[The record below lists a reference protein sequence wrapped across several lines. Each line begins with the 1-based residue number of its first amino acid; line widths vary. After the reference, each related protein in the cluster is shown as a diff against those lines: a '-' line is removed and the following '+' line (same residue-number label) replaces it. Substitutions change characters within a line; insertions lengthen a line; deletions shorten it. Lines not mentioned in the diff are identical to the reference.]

1 MMSLLQV
8 YLNEIPTEKTNLL
21 KLNAGPGNRDP
32 AIFLE
37 KDAPLPPVRVWTNVE
52 MSQTLDPDSR
62 DASFTYKIKVG
73 DSVLFSKPNKRPTEF
88 TDVEVLV
95 PANSNSKFPAANAL
109 IRHLNIQG
117 VEFNGE

>member
-21 KLNAGPGNRDP
+21 KLNAGPGNGDP

-73 DSVLFSKPNKRPTEF
+73 DSVLFSEPNRRPAVL
-88 TDVEVLV
+88 TDVKVLV
-95 PANSNSKFPAANAL
+95 SKYGSPAANAL

>member
-73 DSVLFSKPNKRPTEF
+73 DSVLFSKPNMQPAEL
-88 TDVEVLV
+88 TDVKVLV
-95 PANSNSKFPAANAL
+95 SKYRSPAANAL